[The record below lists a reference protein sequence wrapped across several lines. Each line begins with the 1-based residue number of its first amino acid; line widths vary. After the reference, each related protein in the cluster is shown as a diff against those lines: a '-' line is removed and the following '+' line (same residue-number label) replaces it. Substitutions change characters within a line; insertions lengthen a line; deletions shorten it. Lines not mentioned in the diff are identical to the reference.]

1 MGLNRTLMKC
11 NLEHAF
17 CIFLRLVNNW
27 FYSCRSRVWRS
38 NPNPDPFCKNVC
50 LSVCSP
56 EKKSIKKHPLQP
68 ANLSVDRLHL
78 HLCQILP
85 AHTPATLLPLLSFL
99 NDIEFRTSRLQRDPQ
114 PSQLQAMVHFLHAGQ
129 CSSFCPC
136 CSGHQ
141 STYCRLFSVPAH
153 QS

>member
-1 MGLNRTLMKC
+1 MHFVFFSDWLITGFTVAEAGFGAVTL
-11 NLEHAF
+11 
-17 CIFLRLVNNW
+17 I
-27 FYSCRSRVWRS
+27 
-38 NPNPDPFCKNVC
+38 NPNEN
-50 LSVCSP
+50 
-56 EKKSIKKHPLQP
+56 KSIKKHPLQP
-68 ANLSVDRLHL
+68 DNLSVDRLHL

-129 CSSFCPC
+129 CSSFCPG